1 MCFRPLLLVL
11 LLFFPVTAQDPIP
24 SRPGTA
30 PDIRLPNGK
39 LQRDE
44 MIKADHER
52 NIEDAALLVKLSE
65 ELKADLDKNS
75 EHVLSVANIKK
86 TEEIEKVAKRI
97 RGRMK
102 RF

>member
-1 MCFRPLLLVL
+1 M
-11 LLFFPVTAQDPIP
+11 AQDPIP
-24 SRPGTA
+24 SRPGTP

-44 MIKADHER
+44 ILKADHER
-52 NIEDAALLVKLSE
+52 NVEDAALLVKLSE